1 MSQHSSG
8 DIDNISAVHHGDPR
22 SRSNGKGQDTSKQG
36 IDNLTYEDVEEP
48 GENNELQVRDKGNAN
63 TDLKTK
69 ENGMAKESPTKDG
82 GISEGVTNTRHREGY
97 AGDIGKYNLYTEES
111 GIYTDVDE
119 PEEITENKYN
129 QEKEE
134 SETEK
139 GVAEMGSESAPK
151 QYEDGQDL
159 MYAVSAKGPNPNGD
173 QNPGE
178 VKGPGDGQKGKS
190 EQGILPPI
198 EMELTSVEGVDE
210 DETIYAEIEFPP
222 VIPPREYDDMYRV
235 TYT

>member
-1 MSQHSSG
+1 MSQHGNG
-8 DIDNISAVHHGDPR
+8 DIDDVSTVHHGNPR
-22 SRSNGKGQDTSKQG
+22 SRSKGRGKDTSKHG
-36 IDNLTYEDVEEP
+36 IDNHTYEDVEEP
-48 GENNELQVRDKGNAN
+48 DENNESQVKGNTN
-63 TDLKTK
+63 IDLKTK
-69 ENGMAKESPTKDG
+69 ENGMTKESPPKRE
-82 GISEGVTNTRHREGY
+82 GISEGVTNARPHNENI
-97 AGDIGKYNLYTEES
+97 GDIGSYNLYTEEN
-111 GIYTDVDE
+111 GIYSDVDE

-129 QEKEE
+129 QEKEKNKE
-134 SETEK
+134 ETETNDK
-139 GVAEMGSESAPK
+139 GDEMGYKSGSKSDE
-151 QYEDGQDL
+151 DL
-159 MYAVSAKGPNPNGD
+159 MYAVSAKGHNQNEG

-178 VKGPGDGQKGKS
+178 DKGPGDGQKGKN